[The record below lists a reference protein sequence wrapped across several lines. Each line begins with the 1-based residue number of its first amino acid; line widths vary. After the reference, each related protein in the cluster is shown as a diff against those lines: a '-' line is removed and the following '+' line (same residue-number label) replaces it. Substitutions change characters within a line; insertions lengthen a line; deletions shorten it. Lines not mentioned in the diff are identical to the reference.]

1 MSWERDPLW
10 AKARLFFERAFSESR
25 DDPAFGLWCS
35 LGLELLARAAL
46 ASVSPTLLA
55 EPDNEHRYLLHA
67 LNRGSERT
75 PRKSIAAAQVF
86 SLCRTLFPPFTEE
99 DFKAA
104 LALINR
110 RNEEL
115 HSGAAAF
122 DEYRPSQW
130 LAGFYRACRS
140 LSTAMG
146 ECLVSLFGEEEAN
159 VATRILTENQ
169 SDVRQ
174 RIQSSIAAHRKVFQD
189 KSEQERKDATTKA
202 EELGSQLAMQRHHR
216 VTCPACQCIATV
228 QGTPFGKD
236 HITQGDGCI
245 VVRQPVSP
253 TSFSCSACGLKLQ
266 GYAELEAANLGGHY
280 TRTRT
285 CSPEE
290 YYGLINPEDLGQYM
304 EDYLAGLGD
313 EYDNE

>member
-1 MSWERDPLW
+1 
-10 AKARLFFERAFSESR
+10 
-25 DDPAFGLWCS
+25 
-35 LGLELLARAAL
+35 
-46 ASVSPTLLA
+46 
-55 EPDNEHRYLLHA
+55 
-67 LNRGSERT
+67 
-75 PRKSIAAAQVF
+75 
-86 SLCRTLFPPFTEE
+86 
-99 DFKAA
+99 
-104 LALINR
+104 
-110 RNEEL
+110 
-115 HSGAAAF
+115 
-122 DEYRPSQW
+122 
-130 LAGFYRACRS
+130 
-140 LSTAMG
+140 MG